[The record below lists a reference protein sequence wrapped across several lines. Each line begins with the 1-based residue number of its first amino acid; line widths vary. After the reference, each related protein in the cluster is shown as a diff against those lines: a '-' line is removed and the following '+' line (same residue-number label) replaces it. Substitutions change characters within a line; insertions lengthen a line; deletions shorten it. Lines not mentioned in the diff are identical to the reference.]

1 LFRDDRDGC
10 VAHSLQSAEKYFE
23 FFFQKGIAY
32 MLYYGI
38 IKVRK
43 GKEDRKMT
51 RTELNNLIN
60 STMDL
65 VQKYLNEGDHEKVQ
79 MYVNMIADAQY
90 KYWEEKM
97 EEV

>member
-1 LFRDDRDGC
+1 
-10 VAHSLQSAEKYFE
+10 
-23 FFFQKGIAY
+23 